1 MEKLIA
7 ELHNINITGDLKLDF
22 LEPEYPKT
30 AQDQILLD
38 QFALE
43 QNMTTQAKLMVKYN
57 KDLTLEEAQQQVDE
71 NKEVNGVGKPE
82 SIQSAFDRLR
92 TRPTG
97 T

>member
-30 AQDQILLD
+30 AQDQIMLD

-43 QNMTTQAKLMVKYN
+43 QNMTTQAKLMTKYN
-57 KDLTLEEAQQQVDE
+57 KDLTLEEAQQQIDE
-71 NKEVNGVGKPE
+71 NKRVNEIGKPE
-82 SIQSAFDRLR
+82 SIQSAFNRIR
-92 TRPTG
+92 QTT
-97 T
+97 TES